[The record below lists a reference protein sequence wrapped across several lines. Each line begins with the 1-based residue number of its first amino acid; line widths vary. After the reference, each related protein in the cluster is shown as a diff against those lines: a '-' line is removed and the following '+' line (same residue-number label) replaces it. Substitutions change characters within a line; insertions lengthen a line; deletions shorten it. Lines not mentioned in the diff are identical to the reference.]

1 MYDKIKTLISRND
14 FATAEKLL
22 EKHRAD
28 LSEQQEKE
36 LWDLVAE
43 QQRKRQRDVLK
54 RDRRLKHRGRWRVVW
69 AIEKGLFICWL
80 ILSYIL
86 YPYGKMKYFTLLSS
100 WDGPPFQHRLGM
112 ELLFLLELIL
122 MALFFGLKSFVSHWQ
137 KVDHQEMKCQ
147 LEKSDIDEIQ
157 LLETLTR
164 SYGKKEKGWL
174 ITLLCTVAGIAIHL
188 AAMAIWF

>member
-28 LSEQQEKE
+28 LSEQQKKE

-164 SYGKKEKGWL
+164 SYEKKEKGWL
-174 ITLLCTVAGIAIHL
+174 IALLCTVAGIAIHL

>member
-1 MYDKIKTLISRND
+1 MYDKIKALISKND

-28 LSEQQEKE
+28 LSEQQKKE
-36 LWDLVAE
+36 LWDLIAE
-43 QQRKRQRDVLK
+43 QQRKRQRDALK
-54 RDRRLKHRGRWRVVW
+54 RDRRLKRRGRWRVVW

-100 WDGPPFQHRLGM
+100 WDGPPFQHRLSM

-122 MALFFGLKSFVSHWQ
+122 MALFFSLKSFVSHWQ

-164 SYGKKEKGWL
+164 SYEKKEKGWL
-174 ITLLCTVAGIAIHL
+174 IALLCTVAGIAIHL

>member
-28 LSEQQEKE
+28 LSEQQKKE
-36 LWDLVAE
+36 LWDLIAE
-43 QQRKRQRDVLK
+43 QQRKRQKDALK
-54 RDRRLKHRGRWRVVW
+54 RDRRLKRCGRWRVVW

-137 KVDHQEMKCQ
+137 KVDHQEMKYQ

-164 SYGKKEKGWL
+164 SYEKKEKGWL
-174 ITLLCTVAGIAIHL
+174 IALLCTVAGIAIHL